1 MRKLEAYTLSIGGLA
16 FVDTLLTGTLFPV
29 PVWVTFVAWASF
41 FIVGGGT
48 AGLRQS
54 IVSNLIGMVI
64 ASLTLL
70 AVSFT
75 STAPVVVAVMVGL
88 GSAAM
93 VQVSKFK
100 LLNILPAIVWGF
112 ASLVSTAVA
121 TGKPLTTTGLT
132 NPALVAGAALI
143 LGGLFGFVSEILGE
157 MLTRKETAYS

>member
-1 MRKLEAYTLSIGGLA
+1 MRKLEAYTLSIGALA
-16 FVDTLLTGTLFPV
+16 FVDTLLTGTVFPV

-41 FIVGGGT
+41 FIVGGGA

-93 VQVSKFK
+93 VQASKFK
-100 LLNILPAIVWGF
+100 LLSILPAIVWGF

-143 LGGLFGFVSEILGE
+143 LGGVFGFVSEILGE